1 MWVTRQKT
9 RLQELYREF
18 PRPFWTLTAATFIDR
33 VGGALMFF
41 YFYIL
46 VVFVGLIVE
55 SGQPARQAMVADLLP
70 EEKRAEGYAIM
81 RDEPAVALA
90 EASD

>member
-1 MWVTRQKT
+1 MWATKQKT

-18 PRPFWTLTAATFIDR
+18 PRPFWTLTGATFIDR
-33 VGGALMFF
+33 VGGALMLF
-41 YFYIL
+41 YLL

-81 RDEPAVALA
+81 RDEPAVVLA
-90 EASD
+90 EASG